1 MLQFSNYRDFTKFS
15 KNKDIK
21 KIEQPDK
28 ESEQNTGEI
37 YINLF
42 RISTSNRTN
51 QYNGDF
57 KVEVVINNSLAK
69 VAADTGA
76 RVSVCSFRQAR
87 QWGLYD
93 KIYKSNTKLK
103 PFNSE
108 LISVKGQGLCSVSFN
123 KNSVPVKWHI
133 IAEDCEP
140 ILAGDKAAALG
151 IITLNIKQGILIP
164 INMTE
169 KDLNEIQTCLAE
181 YTHNFHGIGKLWRTT
196 VSSFTS
202 VQRSSQ

>member
-76 RVSVCSFRQAR
+76 KVSVCSLR
-87 QWGLYD
+87 
-93 KIYKSNTKLK
+93 
-103 PFNSE
+103 
-108 LISVKGQGLCSVSFN
+108 
-123 KNSVPVKWHI
+123 
-133 IAEDCEP
+133 
-140 ILAGDKAAALG
+140 
-151 IITLNIKQGILIP
+151 
-164 INMTE
+164 
-169 KDLNEIQTCLAE
+169 
-181 YTHNFHGIGKLWRTT
+181 
-196 VSSFTS
+196 
-202 VQRSSQ
+202 